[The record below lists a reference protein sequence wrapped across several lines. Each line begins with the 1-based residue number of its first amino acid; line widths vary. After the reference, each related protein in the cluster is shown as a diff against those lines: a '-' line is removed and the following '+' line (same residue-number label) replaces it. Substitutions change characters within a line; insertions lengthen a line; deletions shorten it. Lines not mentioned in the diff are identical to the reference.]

1 MASLQQSI
9 QTPINGPQD
18 ILPVLQAHHVIR
30 ALGSV
35 AKGFPEAPQITPV
48 PPPAWILV
56 LKQVAEAI
64 LVSLEAMNQ
73 HRAIRDAVS
82 RVCSFE
88 AHIIEDIFRFK
99 V

>member
-9 QTPINGPQD
+9 QTPINGLQD
-18 ILPVLQAHHVIR
+18 ILPILQAHHVIR

-35 AKGFPEAPQITPV
+35 AKGFPEAPQATPV

-82 RVCSFE
+82 QVWIANPAYS
-88 AHIIEDIFRFK
+88 
-99 V
+99 